1 MLLLTTIITS
11 LLMIG
16 YLWVVRE
23 EKFTTKKIVIIGM
36 FSAMS
41 FVLYLIQFIKYP
53 QGGGISLFSMLPT
66 LVLAVLY
73 GYRLGLTAGLIFG
86 LLKCLNGAV
95 IVHPVQFVLDYLLA
109 NMALGLAGIGKKNNR
124 VSLFLS
130 AFLATMLGVFFLI
143 VSGGVFFAEYA
154 PAGMNIW
161 WYSLLYNMSSAGIES
176 LLTAIIFTFIPLKRL
191 EKILNLSKNS

>member
-73 GYRLGLTAGLIFG
+73 GYRLGLIAGLIFG

>member
-86 LLKCLNGAV
+86 LLNCLNGAV

-176 LLTAIIFTFIPLKRL
+176 LLTAIIFSFIPLKRL